1 MKRKDPQ
8 LNYFKVWG
16 YLAKVKI
23 PELRT
28 RKICWKTSDMVFVG
42 YALYSNVRRFLVIN
56 SEMSEI
62 AKNTINEARDAT
74 YFENIFPIKIIV

>member
-1 MKRKDPQ
+1 
-8 LNYFKVWG
+8 
-16 YLAKVKI
+16 
-23 PELRT
+23 
-28 RKICWKTSDMVFVG
+28 MVFVG